1 MRENILNKF
10 KIIQIFENDTKSNIT
25 KEILK
30 ELPDYFLDE
39 LAVLNYVNKV
49 KTLLFWA
56 SYNEENK
63 KRELISLVFK
73 INNFV

>member
-1 MRENILNKF
+1 MLNKF